1 MTAVFRSNN
10 ALPVKFSALWLRLM
24 KSILSLLF
32 LTLLS
37 FAAGAQDKIF
47 VKTQKQPVTGVVTEV
62 GATEVRYHMSGRPL
76 PVLTVEK
83 QDVIRIQFENG
94 QTLQLSDPSADF
106 SLYYDQHL
114 WNAKV
119 SLFSPLNGHTQL
131 YLENVVKPGR
141 SREFELNIIGLGV
154 DPNMLDGSS
163 HPITGEPITY
173 EAKGIGVGYGIRFI
187 KMPDYVGNMRLRHLM
202 QGSYIKPAVS
212 FAYYTR
218 NFVAGNSY
226 RASGDYLYRKPV
238 FSTMVGASFGRQW
251 ILDNTIS
258 IDAYGLFGIG
268 YDNVRSTQEKITR
281 DAQGII
287 FANYMDNTPYPGF
300 GYTRFSKSDLG
311 VALGL
316 GVRVGFLFDWKKET
330 KTTIVR

>member
-1 MTAVFRSNN
+1 MRNV
-10 ALPVKFSALWLRLM
+10 
-24 KSILSLLF
+24 LSLLF

-47 VKTQKQPVTGVVTEV
+47 VKTQKQPITGVITEV
-62 GATEVRYHMSGRPL
+62 GTNEVRYHMAGRPR

-83 QDVIRIQFENG
+83 QDIIRIQFENG
-94 QTLQLSDPSADF
+94 QVLQLNDPTTDF

-119 SLFSPLNGHTQL
+119 SMFSPLGGHTQL
-131 YLENVVKPGR
+131 FLENVVKPGR

-163 HPITGEPITY
+163 NPMTGKPYTY
-173 EAKGIGVGYGIRFI
+173 EAKGVGIGYGMRFI
-187 KMPDYVGNMRLRHLM
+187 KMPDYSGNTRLRHLM
-202 QGSYIKPAVS
+202 QGSYIKPSVS
-212 FAYYTR
+212 LSYYTR
-218 NFVAGNSY
+218 NFVAHNNTAPGI
-226 RASGDYLYRKPV
+226 LLERKPV
-238 FSTMVGASFGRQW
+238 FGAMVGASFGRQW

-258 IDAYGLFGIG
+258 IDAYALFGIG
-268 YDNVRSTQEKITR
+268 YDNVRSTQEKIVQ
-281 DAQGII
+281 DAQGNL
-287 FANYMDNTPYPGF
+287 FYTYTDNTPYSAF

-316 GVRVGFLFDWKKET
+316 GVRVGFLFDWKRQT

>member
-1 MTAVFRSNN
+1 M
-10 ALPVKFSALWLRLM
+10 
-24 KSILSLLF
+24 
-32 LTLLS
+32 LLS

-47 VKTQKQPVTGVVTEV
+47 VKTQKQPITGVITEV
-62 GATEVRYHMSGRPL
+62 GATEVKYHMADRPL

-83 QDVIRIQFENG
+83 QDIIRIQFENG
-94 QTLQLSDPSADF
+94 QVLQLSDPSTDF

-131 YLENVVKPGR
+131 FLENVVKPGR

-163 HPITGEPITY
+163 NPQTGNPYTY
-173 EAKGIGVGYGIRFI
+173 DAKGVGIGYGLRFI
-187 KMPDYVGNMRLRHLM
+187 RMPDYSGVSRLRHVM
-202 QGSYIKPAVS
+202 QGSYIKPSVS
-212 FAYYTR
+212 LSFYTR

-226 RASGDYLYRKPV
+226 NVTGNPLYRKPV
-238 FSTMVGASFGRQW
+238 FSAMAGASFGRQW
-251 ILDNTIS
+251 VLDNTIS
-258 IDAYGLFGIG
+258 IDLYALLGIG

-281 DAQGII
+281 DAQGNL
-287 FANYMDNTPYPGF
+287 FYTYADNTPYSAF

-316 GVRVGFLFDWKKET
+316 GIRVGFLFDWKKKT
-330 KTTIVR
+330 KTTIER